1 MIGLLL
7 LAGAIG
13 ALIRYLLDRWLPV
26 AHDSAQGLFAGWP
39 RGILLANIL
48 GSFALGVV
56 LGYARSHQLD
66 LAHDTFVHTIPA
78 ADRLWL
84 LASGVCGSLTTAST
98 LFVGFRLMFKVNKI
112 RAIVYLC
119 STFLIA
125 GSAGA
130 LGWLVAS

>member
-7 LAGAIG
+7 VAGAIG
-13 ALIRYLLDRWLPV
+13 AMIRYLLDRSLP
-26 AHDSAQGLFAGWP
+26 ATHDSAQGLFAGWP

-66 LAHDTFVHTIPA
+66 LTHEDFVHTIPA

-84 LASGVCGSLTTAST
+84 LASGFCGSLTTAST
-98 LFVGFRLMFKVNKI
+98 LFVGFHLMYQVNKA
-112 RAIVYLC
+112 RAIVYLV
-119 STFLIA
+119 STFVCA
-125 GSAGA
+125 GGAGT
-130 LGWLVAS
+130 LGWLLTR

>member
-7 LAGAIG
+7 VAGALG
-13 ALIRYLLDRWLPV
+13 AIIRYLLDRGLP
-26 AHDSAQGLFAGWP
+26 ATHDSVQGLFAGWP

-66 LAHDTFVHTIPA
+66 LTHENFVHTIPA

-84 LASGVCGSLTTAST
+84 LASGFCGSLTTAST
-98 LFVGFRLMFKVNKI
+98 LFVGFHLIYEVNKA
-112 RAIVYLC
+112 RALAYLC
-119 STFLIA
+119 CTFVIA
-125 GSAGA
+125 GGAGA
-130 LGWLVAS
+130 LGWLLAR

>member
-7 LAGAIG
+7 VAGALG
-13 ALIRYLLDRWLPV
+13 AIFRYLLDRSLP
-26 AHDSAQGLFAGWP
+26 ATHDLAQGLFAGWP

-66 LAHDTFVHTIPA
+66 LTHENFVHTIPA

-98 LFVGFRLMFKVNKI
+98 LFVGFRLIYEVNKA

-119 STFLIA
+119 STFVIA
-125 GSAGA
+125 GGAGA
-130 LGWLVAS
+130 LGWLMTR